1 MPRRFALAL
10 LAVLVSVVAVVA
22 CNSSI
27 QFPGQL
33 VGSFNTT
40 LVPQTNTC
48 LNFSMLPG
56 FCPENGSPGPC
67 TDGGFPDGGTTVLV
81 VSMGQNDAGYVS
93 YQSGSQSSTATGTF
107 DGQTVNTQALAER
120 FFLLAGQPTADAG
133 CIAQVTETI
142 QLSIYASLDGGCAG
156 GIPIGPPP
164 VVIGGTYQ
172 TQASP
177 ACGLLVDVVS
187 PGVISPGTGPVAG
200 ACCPTPLPDGGC
212 ATALPPTCSVSFGL
226 VGQGRPSPP

>member
-1 MPRRFALAL
+1 MPRRLAFAVA
-10 LAVLVSVVAVVA
+10 VAVVA
-22 CNSSI
+22 CSSSI

-33 VGSFNTT
+33 VGSFNTA
-40 LVPQTNTC
+40 LIPQSNTC
-48 LNFSMLPG
+48 LAFSNLPG
-56 FCPENGSPGPC
+56 FCDNGSPGLC
-67 TDGGFPDGGTTVLV
+67 DDGGYPDGGTTVLV
-81 VSMGQNDAGYVS
+81 VSMGPDDAGYIS
-93 YQSGSQSSTATGTF
+93 YQSGSQSATATGTF

-120 FFLLAGQPTADAG
+120 FFLLAGQSIADGG

-142 QLSIYASLDGGCAG
+142 QLSIYAELDGGCAG
-156 GIPIGPPP
+156 GIPVGPPP

-187 PGVISPGTGPVAG
+187 PGVVAPGTGPIAG

-212 ATALPPTCSVSFGL
+212 ATTLPPTCSVTFGL